1 MVRRIKCLQRY
12 PCSLSLLYPYALQAV
27 NECVTIQVRGLG
39 RCDWVVGIEVER
51 LCWLDWVDFLVIT
64 EAHGNMRVRALV
76 MHTGWSDTRLCAR
89 EAQKREFDLP
99 WTLKREPS
107 TAKSFPI
114 SDAQGF
120 FFLYFFIFIFCFV
133 LSQSVGG
140 ICYSI
145 QQKLICDVAAGK
157 C

>member
-76 MHTGWSDTRLCAR
+76 MHKDGVIQGCVPERLR
-89 EAQKREFDLP
+89 KESLIYP
-99 WTLKREPS
+99 GPS
-107 TAKSFPI
+107 KENPALLNPFLSLMPK
-114 SDAQGF
+114 DF
-120 FFLYFFIFIFCFV
+120 FFFIFLFLFFA
-133 LSQSVGG
+133 LF
-140 ICYSI
+140 
-145 QQKLICDVAAGK
+145 
-157 C
+157 